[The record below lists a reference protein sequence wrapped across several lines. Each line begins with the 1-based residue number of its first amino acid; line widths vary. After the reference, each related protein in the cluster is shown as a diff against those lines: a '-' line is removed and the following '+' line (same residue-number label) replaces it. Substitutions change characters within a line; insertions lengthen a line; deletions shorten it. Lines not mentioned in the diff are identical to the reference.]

1 MGEILLLI
9 KQQKC
14 SVNIKQ
20 HKMYIYPENV
30 HKQIDSSG
38 FSNAVVTF
46 ISLLFFSMTKMKFR
60 TELEVVDG
68 TTPVCNVT
76 VSRSRAWGKRHV
88 MCHFPGFV

>member
-30 HKQIDSSG
+30 HKQIDSGG

-46 ISLLFFSMTKMKFR
+46 ISLFIYFIFQ
-60 TELEVVDG
+60 
-68 TTPVCNVT
+68 
-76 VSRSRAWGKRHV
+76 
-88 MCHFPGFV
+88 

>member
-30 HKQIDSSG
+30 HKQIDSGG

-46 ISLLFFSMTKMKFR
+46 ISLLLFFSDQNEIQDFCG
-60 TELEVVDG
+60 L
-68 TTPVCNVT
+68 N
-76 VSRSRAWGKRHV
+76 
-88 MCHFPGFV
+88 